1 MFELFVE
8 GRNTLKT
15 QKNNY
20 MSKYRII
27 SRDLNKI
34 YNEQFRVFFLLSLA
48 KGAVGLTT
56 LRSTQFNIYTS
67 VSVNICF
74 FFQSRDLKP
83 VSHVSSH
90 SHVHMGVK
98 RRSFCKKRDEIEDG
112 HL

>member
-15 QKNNY
+15 RKNNY

-67 VSVNICF
+67 VSVNICVF
-74 FFQSRDLKP
+74 FSKQRPEAGFTCVIPQPCAR
-83 VSHVSSH
+83 
-90 SHVHMGVK
+90 GYEE
-98 RRSFCKKRDEIEDG
+98 EI
-112 HL
+112 LL

>member
-1 MFELFVE
+1 
-8 GRNTLKT
+8 
-15 QKNNY
+15 

-74 FFQSRDLKP
+74 FSKQSP
-83 VSHVSSH
+83 EA
-90 SHVHMGVK
+90 
-98 RRSFCKKRDEIEDG
+98 SFTCVIPQPCAHGYEEEI
-112 HL
+112 LL